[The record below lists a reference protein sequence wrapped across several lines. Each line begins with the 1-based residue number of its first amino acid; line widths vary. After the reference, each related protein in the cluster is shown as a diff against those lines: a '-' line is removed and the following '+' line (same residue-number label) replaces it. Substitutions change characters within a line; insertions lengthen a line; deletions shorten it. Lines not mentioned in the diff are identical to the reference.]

1 MKKKKK
7 NMKNEEATM
16 KNCMHNVFV
25 EMVRAICSA
34 RSELR
39 QVLDILISLDSSC
52 GGPEGD
58 GNEMK

>member
-1 MKKKKK
+1 MKKK

-16 KNCMHNVFV
+16 MNCMRIMFV

-34 RSELR
+34 RSELHP
-39 QVLDILISLDSSC
+39 VLDILRSFDSSC

-58 GNEMK
+58 ENEMK